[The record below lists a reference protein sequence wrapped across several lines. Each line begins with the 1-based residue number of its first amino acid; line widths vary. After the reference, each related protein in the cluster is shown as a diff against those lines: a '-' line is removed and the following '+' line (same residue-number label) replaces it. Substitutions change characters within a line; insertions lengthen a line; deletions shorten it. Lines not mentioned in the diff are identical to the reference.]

1 MNTGCLDI
9 ILEGYQME
17 TETKK
22 EYYAHTP
29 AKNSDEWHLLADHLQ
44 ETARLAGEFAGEFN
58 AKELSY
64 VAGLLHDLGKAHPDF
79 QNYLLECYK
88 ASING
93 SKPPYKK
100 INHKNAGALYVSK
113 LNPILQ
119 LLSPVIL
126 GHHSGMPNLSECKN
140 ITSEYSGELIC
151 TPDVNY
157 NNINNYLTSIATDEF
172 SAELLIRLLFSTLVD
187 ADSLDTEKHFDK
199 SVSKKRKTKIN
210 IEGLHNEF
218 FNYYKNF
225 IKTITKSSLNTL
237 RNDIFNS
244 CVKVA
249 ALEPGVFSLTVPTGG
264 GKTLSSLAFALE
276 HAKIHNLSRIIF
288 AIPFTSIIEQTAD
301 VFRSIF
307 ENKQAVLEHHSGSY
321 DDENSGMW
329 QKLASENWD
338 ASLIITTTVQLF
350 DSLFSN
356 RPGACRKNHR
366 LANSVIILDEVQK
379 LPEHLLAPILNALSI
394 LVKSYNSTL
403 LLCTATQPTIS
414 GDSPIIK
421 GLPKAHEIVEDP
433 KELFSQLK
441 RVNYQ
446 IHKDKMDWH
455 QISDLMRDNEQCL
468 TIVNSKKDAILLLD
482 ALDEPDAMHLSTR
495 LCGAH
500 RRVVLQDLK
509 DRLKNGEP
517 CKLISTQVIEA
528 GVDIDFPVVIR
539 AIGPLDSIVQA
550 AGRCNREGKIDTGE
564 VHIVF
569 PADGHSPKSYYE
581 TAMTIATNMLQY
593 QNSDLHDPNLF
604 IKYFNQLYS
613 SIKTDKYNIQ
623 GMRKALQFRDIA
635 EKFHVINDDTVPV
648 LTNYNQDEYN
658 SILDAILYKKTVNR
672 DDWRSLQPYL
682 VSLYRH
688 DFRQKEKAG
697 LVEEIISGSGLYRWL
712 GGYDNIRGLQDTAD
726 PTDLII

>member
-1 MNTGCLDI
+1 
-9 ILEGYQME
+9 ME
-17 TETKK
+17 EKK

-29 AKNSDEWHLLADHLQ
+29 ATPGGEWHLLADHLQ

-79 QNYLLECYK
+79 QRYLSDCYK
-88 ASING
+88 ASINN
-93 SKPPYKK
+93 SKPPSKK

-113 LNPILQ
+113 LNPIFQ
-119 LLSPVIL
+119 LLTPVII

-140 ITSEYSGELIC
+140 IKTDYSGELIC
-151 TPDVNY
+151 IPDVNY
-157 NNINNYLTSIATDEF
+157 NDIKNYLTSIASDEF
-172 SAELLIRLLFSTLVD
+172 SAELLIRLLYSTLVD
-187 ADSLDTEKHFDK
+187 ADSLDTERHFDK
-199 SVSKKRKTKIN
+199 SIIKKRSTDITIDK
-210 IEGLHNEF
+210 LHKEF
-218 FNYYKNF
+218 FEDYLDF
-225 IKTITKSSLNTL
+225 TKDVKPSLLNTL
-237 RNDIFNS
+237 RNNIFDS
-244 CVKVA
+244 CIKA
-249 ALEPGVFSLTVPTGG
+249 ASNEQGVFSLTVPTGG
-264 GKTLSSLAFALE
+264 GKTRSSLAFALE
-276 HAKIHNLSRIIF
+276 HAKKYNLKRIIY

-301 VFRSIF
+301 VFRDIF
-307 ENKQAVLEHHSGSY
+307 KQNKAVLEHHSGSV
-321 DDENSGMW
+321 DEETSGMW
-329 QKLASENWD
+329 HKLAAENWD
-338 ASLIITTTVQLF
+338 ATLIITTTVQLF

-356 RPGACRKNHR
+356 KPGICRKNHR

-379 LPEHLLAPILNALSI
+379 LPEHLLAPILDVLSI

-403 LLCTATQPTIS
+403 LLCTATQPAIT
-414 GDSPIIK
+414 GNSPVLK
-421 GLPKAHEIVEDP
+421 GLPEAFEIIDNP
-433 KELFSQLK
+433 TLLFSQLK
-441 RVNYQ
+441 RVNFI
-446 IHKDKMDWH
+446 IHKEKMDWH
-455 QISDLMRDNEQCL
+455 QVSELMQSNEQCL
-468 TIVNSKKDAILLLD
+468 TIVNSKKDAISLLD
-482 ALDEPDAMHLSTR
+482 ALDDNDAMHLSTR

-500 RRVVLQDLK
+500 RRTVLKDLK
-509 DRLKNGEP
+509 ERLKNGEP

-569 PADGHSPKSYYE
+569 PADGHNPKSYYE

-593 QNSDLHDPNLF
+593 QNSDLHDPILF

-658 SILDAILYKKTVNR
+658 SILDAIFCKKTVNR

-697 LVEEIISGSGLYRWL
+697 LVEEIIAGSGLYRWL